1 MIKRFILPVF
11 LQLLLLSICG
21 LGNSAQT
28 DDNPYGQTA
37 VSLSASV
44 DQKRVPLNRTVAFS
58 VQITW
63 EGDLDLINIGEAE
76 EPVLSNFEIVGTSS
90 ANRVTGTA
98 FGKKAVKEIAY
109 TLQPTTLGMGY
120 IEPVTLSYED
130 ISTGKTHH
138 LMTQRL
144 GVEVISAVPE
154 QGERRNVVFLIV
166 VVGAFIIGAGLV
178 VAFIIKKRTLSEKRE
193 VIIERIVE
201 ETFLEELRESVDLK
215 GADRRESFAAL
226 SKLFRRYLSEKYD
239 IPALEAT
246 TQQLLETLSREE
258 LDDDLIRRCET
269 LFNKA
274 DVVKFS
280 GQDAAQAELEEAY
293 TTVETILESHLT
305 KAKEIQIEEEQK
317 HSKKRKKNKI
327 SDDGE
332 QTR

>member
-1 MIKRFILPVF
+1 MIKRFIFPTI
-11 LQLLLLSICG
+11 LQLFLLVTFG
-21 LGNSAQT
+21 LGNPTQSDGDATSQT
-28 DDNPYGQTA
+28 I

-44 DQKRVPLNRTVAFS
+44 DQKRIPLNRTVVFT

-98 FGKKAVKEIAY
+98 VGKKAVKEIAY

-144 GVEVISAVPE
+144 GVEVISAMPE
-154 QGERRNVVFLIV
+154 EGERRNVVFLIV
-166 VVGAFIIGAGLV
+166 VAGAFIIGAGLV
-178 VAFIIKKRTLSEKRE
+178 VAFIIKKRALSEKRE
-193 VIIERIVE
+193 EIVERIVE
-201 ETFLEELRESVDLK
+201 ETYLEELKESVDLK
-215 GADRRESFAAL
+215 GVDRRESFATL

-239 IPALEAT
+239 ITALEAT
-246 TQQLLETLSREE
+246 TQELLDTLAREE
-258 LDDDLIRRCET
+258 LDEGLIRRCET

-280 GQDAAQAELEEAY
+280 GQDAAQAELDEAY
-293 TTVETILESHLT
+293 TTVETILESHLA
-305 KAKEIQIEEEQK
+305 KAKEIQIGEEQK
-317 HSKKRKKNKI
+317 RSQKRKKKKI
-327 SDDGE
+327 SGNGE
-332 QTR
+332 